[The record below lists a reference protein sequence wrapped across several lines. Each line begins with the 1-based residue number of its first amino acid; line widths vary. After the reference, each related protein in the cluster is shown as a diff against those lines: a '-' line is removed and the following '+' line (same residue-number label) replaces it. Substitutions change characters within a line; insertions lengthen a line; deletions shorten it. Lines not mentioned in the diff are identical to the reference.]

1 MVCSILRDSKENAW
15 LEINKNFVSLL
26 MIKLDSFNIMALSL
40 KWNMGH
46 FIILSL
52 ATCKGTCTLEGI
64 AVCYVLTGF
73 IKFLFYYFFAANFF
87 CIFDN
92 LGILIYIAFL
102 CCLAGIDLHYWIQN
116 VYFQFNWI
124 SVELQQL
131 NLRVVK
137 FHKILRRQGNM
148 WIGVKFVVLL

>member
-1 MVCSILRDSKENAW
+1 MDSRVIFNPLMVCSILRDSKENAW

-26 MIKLDSFNIMALSL
+26 MIKLYSFNIMALSL

-73 IKFLFYYFFAANFF
+73 IKFLFYYFLQLTFF
-87 CIFDN
+87 VFLIILAFWFILHSCAVW
-92 LGILIYIAFL
+92 LELIYITEFRMF
-102 CCLAGIDLHYWIQN
+102 IFSSIEY
-116 VYFQFNWI
+116 
-124 SVELQQL
+124 QL
-131 NLRVVK
+131 NY
-137 FHKILRRQGNM
+137 NN
-148 WIGVKFVVLL
+148 WT